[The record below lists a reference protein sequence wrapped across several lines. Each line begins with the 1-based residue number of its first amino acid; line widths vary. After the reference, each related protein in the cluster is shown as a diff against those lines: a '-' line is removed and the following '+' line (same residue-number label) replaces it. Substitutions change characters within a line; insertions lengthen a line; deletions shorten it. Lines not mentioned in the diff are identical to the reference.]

1 VAISA
6 PLAGIRVLDF
16 SRVLSG
22 PHATRMLA
30 DLGAEVI
37 KVEPP
42 AGDLTRFS
50 APRRNG
56 LASYF
61 VQQNVGKSNLSIDLG
76 TEAGVEVIREL
87 CDHVDVV
94 VENYRPGVL
103 DRLGIGPAA
112 LLERNPRLVIASI
125 SGYGQTGPWV
135 TRRAYAPV
143 VEAESGI
150 IASQGSARSGDLA
163 KDPHSHAD
171 VYTGM
176 ETSAAIVAALFQRER
191 TGRGQLID
199 VSMAETMLYVNE
211 HLHDALWDGET
222 DPQWIRSF
230 RPGDYIVMQ
239 VANGESLIVSGHP
252 AERGTFDFFI
262 AAMGRTDLADDP
274 RFADVATRM
283 ANYDDL
289 RQIIVDFASTV
300 PDPDEFEKIFA
311 AHGLAVGRVR
321 QPGELAETE
330 WAEARHATVE
340 IDDRMGGTI
349 TVPNS
354 PWHFSDGP
362 DVGVGGIAKY
372 RGEDNRRL
380 LSDLLGYDDE
390 RIDAL
395 EADGV
400 LSSRVPS

>member
-1 VAISA
+1 MSTNA

-61 VQQNVGKSNLSIDLG
+61 VQQNVGKANLSIDLA
-76 TEAGVEVIREL
+76 TDAGAEIIREL
-87 CDHVDVV
+87 VEHVDVV
-94 VENYRPGVL
+94 VENYRPGVM
-103 DRLGIGPAA
+103 DRLGLGAPTLLA
-112 LLERNPRLVIASI
+112 LNPRLIVASI
-125 SGYGQTGPWV
+125 SGYGQDGPWV
-135 TRRAYAPV
+135 KRRAYAPV

-150 IASQGSARSGDLA
+150 IASQGAVRGGALS

-171 VYTGM
+171 VYTGI
-176 ETSAAIVAALFQRER
+176 EASAAIVAALFQREQ
-191 TGRGQLID
+191 TGRGQTID

-211 HLHDALWDGET
+211 HLHDALWDDEV

-230 RPGDYIVMQ
+230 QPGDYVVMT

-252 AERGTFDFFI
+252 AERGTFDLFL
-262 AAMGRTDLADDP
+262 AAMGRSDLANDP
-274 RFADVATRM
+274 RFADVASRLQH
-283 ANYDDL
+283 YDEL
-289 RQIIVDFASTV
+289 RAILVEFAATIS
-300 PDPDEFEKIFA
+300 DPDEFERIFA

-321 QPGELAETE
+321 EPGELARTE
-330 WAEARHATVE
+330 WAEARHATVD
-340 IDDRMGGTI
+340 IDDRTGGTI
-349 TVPNS
+349 TVPNV
-354 PWHFSDGP
+354 PWHFSDGA
-362 DVGVGGIAKY
+362 DVGVGGVAKY
-372 RGEDNRRL
+372 RGEDNRTI

-395 EADGV
+395 ESDRV
-400 LSSRVPS
+400 ISSRMPR